1 VLATDPV
8 PANDKTDPALVRRG
22 RVGRPRKE
30 DESPVG
36 TRQELLEAT
45 IAYVGDNG
53 FSELSLRGL
62 GSTIGSSH
70 RILIYHFKSKALLLA
85 AVVEAIESRFSA
97 KLIDLDER
105 TGISPADQIRQIW
118 AELTSPD
125 RLVYGKL
132 YVEMFAQEMTGKGS
146 GLFATLDVHWV
157 SALTRVSLSAGRSPE
172 QARIEGRLGLAILR
186 GLYFDLLANGDAEG
200 VRKAWDSYL
209 ARYEK

>member
-1 VLATDPV
+1 MATNSVPRKTDPV
-8 PANDKTDPALVRRG
+8 SVRRG

-45 IAYVGDNG
+45 IAFVGDNG

-62 GSTIGSSH
+62 ASSIGSSH
-70 RILIYHFKSKALLLA
+70 RNLIYHFQSKAILLA
-85 AVVEAIESRFSA
+85 SVVDEIESRFSA

-105 TGISPADQIRQIW
+105 TSLTPADRIRRIW
-118 AELTSPD
+118 AELTSPE

-146 GLFATLDVHWV
+146 GLFKTLDIHWV

-172 QARIEGRLGLAILR
+172 EAKIEGRLGLGILR

-200 VRKAWDSYL
+200 VQKAWDSYL
-209 ARYEK
+209 ARYET